1 MGLPTP
7 GKKRNPPLERAV
19 LVARPIW
26 PALNRIAGLVGDS
39 GYHVERAASWARLVD
54 PEFPVDG
61 LVGVVLGE
69 YGQVEEELDLLNRFR
84 ARRGA
89 SGVPVV
95 LVGGHN
101 ARQKEQLF
109 REAGA
114 DLLLMA
120 DEDPE
125 TLANHV
131 RPMLRLSAMYRS
143 LELRTREIGDRAGVD
158 ELTGLPN
165 RRQFTSDLQRN
176 LEMARRIGR
185 PLSCIIVDID
195 DFRNVNEAHGQP
207 VGDAV
212 IRQFGEALDQGRR
225 AYDAMARLGGDEFA
239 WILVDTDREQALNAA
254 QRAQRLLTQKAYDA
268 DGNPVKLTA
277 TFGVAS
283 AGPGVDLTAD
293 TLVGNADRAL
303 YWGKESGKNVIRFY
317 PPKRAVNDDTIH
329 PHIS

>member
-1 MGLPTP
+1 M
-7 GKKRNPPLERAV
+7 ERSV
-19 LVARPIW
+19 LVARPLW
-26 PALNRIAGLVGDS
+26 PSLQQVAGLIGES
-39 GYHVERAASWARLVD
+39 GYHVENAACWSRLVD
-54 PEFPVDG
+54 PDFPIDG
-61 LVGVVLGE
+61 LVGVLLGE
-69 YGQVEEELDLLNRFR
+69 YGNSEEELRTLRTFR

-89 SGVPVV
+89 SGIPVV
-95 LVGGHN
+95 LVGGQN
-101 ARQKEQLF
+101 AKRREAEF

-120 DEDPE
+120 DEHAE
-125 TLANHV
+125 TLAGHV

-143 LELRTREIGDRAGVD
+143 LELRTRDLRDRAGVD
-158 ELTGLPN
+158 DLTGLPN
-165 RRQFTSDLQRN
+165 RRQFQSDLQRN

-195 DFRNVNEAHGQP
+195 DFRGINERHGQP
-207 VGDAV
+207 VGDQV
-212 IRQFGEALDQGRR
+212 IRQFGEALDRGRR

-239 WILVDTDREQALNAA
+239 WILVDADREQALNAA
-254 QRAQRLLTQKAYDA
+254 KRAQRLVAQTAYDA
-268 DGNPVKLTA
+268 EGGPVQVTA

-317 PPKRAVNDDTIH
+317 PPKRAVNDDTYH
-329 PHIS
+329 PHIP